1 MMMMILLLT
10 VEALASQAS
19 PSPATAASQAAVP
32 NEIVV
37 TAKRDKCFM
46 EYAKH
51 QISPQEFKALAA
63 TWALGSPVR
72 VIEPRG
78 ASIKCK
84 FHIMTLLNKHGQH
97 LAQFVPQVEDT
108 SNASIDSSPNDNAP
122 LAEPLSPRR

>member
-10 VEALASQAS
+10 VEALASRAS
-19 PSPATAASQAAVP
+19 PSPATAVSQTAVP

-37 TAKRDKCFM
+37 TAKHDKCFM

-97 LAQFVPQVEDT
+97 VAQFVPQVEDT
-108 SNASIDSSPNDNAP
+108 SNASVDSPPKADST
-122 LAEPLSPRR
+122 LAKPHSPRW